1 MYLFAEQPS
10 HTQYPNQTHIPIV
23 HNIPLCRDEIEKKS
37 KSTLMFL
44 NILNHLPIKHK
55 RQKKLFNLSFKGVED
70 LVYRF
75 YCKVSAFWGCKW
87 HLLNK
92 QYNHSHYF
100 FFFRFVWEKGVL
112 PRINSSAVVVVCI
125 HTRFL
130 YTYSNIHS
138 LHPLKILSQSNKSYW
153 FIKCSWQIWINFQQI
168 FVPYAII
175 QYGLSVIYL

>member
-75 YCKVSAFWGCKW
+75 YCKYRHFEGVNDIYSIS
-87 HLLNK
+87 NTIIVII
-92 QYNHSHYF
+92 
-100 FFFRFVWEKGVL
+100 FFFRFVWEKAFCQESTL
-112 PRINSSAVVVVCI
+112 QPSSYVYIQDFCI
-125 HTRFL
+125 LIVIYIL
-130 YTYSNIHS
+130 Y
-138 LHPLKILSQSNKSYW
+138 ILSKYYRN
-153 FIKCSWQIWINFQQI
+153 QISLID
-168 FVPYAII
+168 
-175 QYGLSVIYL
+175 S

>member
-1 MYLFAEQPS
+1 
-10 HTQYPNQTHIPIV
+10 
-23 HNIPLCRDEIEKKS
+23 
-37 KSTLMFL
+37 MFL

-70 LVYRF
+70 SVYRF

-100 FFFRFVWEKGVL
+100 FRRKGVL
-112 PRINSSAVVVVCI
+112 PRINSSAVVYIGFCI
-125 HTRFL
+125 L
-130 YTYSNIHS
+130 IVIHFP
-138 LHPLKILSQSNKSYW
+138 HPLKILSQSNKSYW

-168 FVPYAII
+168 LYPTQSYSMLEYKYIFQQTLLYIVY
-175 QYGLSVIYL
+175 YTYLKVKSNKV

>member
-100 FFFRFVWEKGVL
+100 FFFSFRLRKRRFAKNQL
-112 PRINSSAVVVVCI
+112 FSR
-125 HTRFL
+125 RRRRM
-130 YTYSNIHS
+130 YTY
-138 LHPLKILSQSNKSYW
+138 K
-153 FIKCSWQIWINFQQI
+153 I
-168 FVPYAII
+168 FV
-175 QYGLSVIYL
+175 YL

>member
-10 HTQYPNQTHIPIV
+10 HTQCPPIRHIYQLYIIYTILSWW
-23 HNIPLCRDEIEKKS
+23 NWRKKKRRS

-55 RQKKLFNLSFKGVED
+55 RQKKLFNLSFKEVED

-92 QYNHSHYF
+92 QYNHSHYYF
-100 FFFRFVWEKGVL
+100 FGSFLFRWEKGVL
-112 PRINSSAVVVVCI
+112 PEINSSAVGVVYNQRFSCI
-125 HTRFL
+125 LTL
-130 YTYSNIHS
+130 
-138 LHPLKILSQSNKSYW
+138 
-153 FIKCSWQIWINFQQI
+153 
-168 FVPYAII
+168 
-175 QYGLSVIYL
+175 